1 MVASRLWNPEFFW
14 LRLRSIQIF
23 FKLEHETWWKV
34 VHLYWKWFQKL
45 VFRYSYTYIKK
56 ADICAFMLDTWKFHS
71 YLYIK
76 KADICALDIWKFHS
90 YLCIKKA
97 DICALD
103 TWKFHSYL
111 CFCIC
116 VSRSQIFVRLID
128 GRFIP
133 GRLGWGE
140 SGLVGAVLVVG
151 GNITVA
157 PTSTATV
164 PYHLLYR

>member
-1 MVASRLWNPEFFW
+1 MWRVSTKECLLALFRQICSCMMLLLVASRLWNPEFFW

-71 YLYIK
+71 YL
-76 KADICALDIWKFHS
+76 
-90 YLCIKKA
+90 
-97 DICALD
+97 
-103 TWKFHSYL
+103 

-164 PYHLLYR
+164 HYHLLYR

>member
-1 MVASRLWNPEFFW
+1 MWRVSTKECLFAFFWQFCSCMMLLWWLQEFFW

-45 VFRYSYTYIKK
+45 VFQYSYTYIKK
-56 ADICAFMLDTWKFHS
+56 TDICAFMLDT
-71 YLYIK
+71 
-76 KADICALDIWKFHS
+76 WKFHS